1 MMASQSFAGLTVN
14 LYTQGD
20 GQPTGYRDP
29 GAYGGEFTAV
39 LSGNSALETYVL
51 DNYSSKAEATLK
63 NGTKGFETFCIEV
76 NETFSPGTTYNA
88 AISSTVSPGGP
99 DTYITL
105 GTAYLY
111 SEFAQGDL
119 SGTVGS
125 LTVSYDYG
133 SLTSAGREL
142 SADELQDA
150 IWYLQG
156 EITTNGDIATGLKSE
171 VSNINTTLYKFN
183 ASTDPF
189 VLLAEEELEHSTNA
203 AALAA
208 IECNANGAY
217 NVLALD
223 LSCTNNNS
231 PAQDQLV
238 YCPVPEPGTVAA
250 GGLLLIPL
258 VLSALRTLRKK
269 ESAAP
274 DPLSTKGTL

>member
-1 MMASQSFAGLTVN
+1 MASQSFAGLTVK

-29 GAYGGEFTAV
+29 SGYGGEFTSV
-39 LSGNSALETYVL
+39 LSGNSALETDIL
-51 DNYSSKAEATLK
+51 DNYSASAKAKLS
-63 NGTKGFETFCIEV
+63 NGTTGFETFCIEV
-76 NETFSPGTTYNA
+76 NETFNPGTTYNA
-88 AISSTVSPGGP
+88 SISSTVSPGGP

-111 SEFAQGDL
+111 SQFAKGDL

-125 LTVSYDYG
+125 LAVSYNYT
-133 SLTSAGREL
+133 SLTSSGREL

-156 EITTNGDIATGLKSE
+156 EITTNGDIAKGLTSEVKDVNTGLYS
-171 VSNINTTLYKFN
+171 FN

-189 VLLAEEELEHSTNA
+189 VLLAEQEAGGGTNA

-208 IECNANGAY
+208 IEANANGAY
-217 NVLALD
+217 NVMALD
-223 LSCTNNNS
+223 LTCTNNNA

-238 YCPVPEPGTVAA
+238 YIPVPEPGTVAA

-269 ESAAP
+269 ESP
-274 DPLSTKGTL
+274 KSEPLSTKGIL